1 MSRKEKR
8 EMKKIN
14 WIYITL
20 IVFVVGFIISW
31 LLLKNWKISLIL
43 ATISALL
50 ALTFNPVRRYMKAFW
65 SVFSLLLTLNSFSLK
80 FVLKFLKT
88 NTLGEIDGGIGNSSI
103 VLSISLVIMC
113 LFLLVLDFFERNGI
127 PKLDKKI
134 KSDQIIQN
142 KKKVT
147 KQVNIKENEGKIE
160 M

>member
-1 MSRKEKR
+1 
-8 EMKKIN
+8 MKKIN

-20 IVFVVGFIISW
+20 VVFILGFIVSW

-43 ATISALL
+43 ATISALV

-103 VLSISLVIMC
+103 VLSISLVILC

-142 KKKVT
+142 RKNVT
-147 KQVNIKENEGKIE
+147 KQVNIKKNEGKIE

>member
-1 MSRKEKR
+1 
-8 EMKKIN
+8 MKKIN